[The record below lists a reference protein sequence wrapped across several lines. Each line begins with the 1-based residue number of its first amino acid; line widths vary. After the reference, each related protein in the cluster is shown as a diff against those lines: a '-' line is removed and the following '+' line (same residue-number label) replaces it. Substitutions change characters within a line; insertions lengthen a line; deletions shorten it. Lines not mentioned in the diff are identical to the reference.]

1 MKRIL
6 LAAMLCATALLAQN
20 IVKNSGFDNE
30 DVNSAKLP
38 DGWIGQGQP
47 AWQYTNTDGASNAS
61 AVKLT
66 LDAAPNDANSAAT
79 LTQVVKCL
87 PNTDYT
93 LRAMLKGDGSL
104 PVVAVKT
111 AAGEVL
117 AEVAT
122 DSKIWKEQSAKF
134 RTAQDAAELTV
145 VISCK
150 PDSRKGTATVDDVM
164 VFAGAAPAAAKVKIA
179 PFVPKGENIAF
190 KKPYTFSRQAS
201 YSHCKD
207 PGDKTQLTDGVY
219 TKGYFWTQKST
230 VGWNGGNNVS
240 ITIDLGKTFPISGF
254 SFSTAFGTAG
264 VKMPEFI
271 HVYAS
276 EDNKEWYYIGELMA
290 KSIAERG
297 LPSETEYTHYKAAT
311 NDMPC
316 KGRFI
321 CFLVKQRRYTFCDE
335 LEVIKGDDSLLAKAP
350 SEEKSSTPMLHFYDR
365 QLQDLVLEDIQKL
378 EKRIG
383 TLTPAEK
390 TKLSAEIADYRKNK
404 LKRLSIGSEDVTPI
418 IPLDNVHADLYAI
431 NAKFLRAKGLDKQ
444 MLWRSCRWDNLNPL
458 DAPTHKAAPAPL
470 EVEMMRGEVRAESFN
485 ILNPTDKALKFK
497 IEVKGLPEGSGIDC
511 REVMVMVAK
520 QMKLSSSAL
529 RPGDGDSLTVDVPS
543 GMSRQI
549 WLSFNRPTLKA
560 GLYKATVSAVAENVS
575 LSVPLS
581 LRIYDLDF
589 PKQPRLHVGGWDYL
603 DGDGNFYKG
612 KDCIEQNIAM
622 MRSIYADSPWARAG
636 VLPKGA
642 KFDKDGHLLNADQL
656 DFSSWEKWTA
666 RWTGARIYCVFVSV
680 KRKFNN
686 EQMGT
691 PRFNRMVSEYYSAS
705 AKGLKSRGIDPK
717 NVVLLLVDET
727 MTREQDERIIAW
739 AKPIHD
745 SKAGFLIYEDPRW
758 KNLVNGDPEMYNSAD
773 ILCPS
778 TVQMTNADD
787 VEAFIKFFTD
797 YRDKG
802 KTLWLY
808 ACKGPA
814 RLLDP
819 ITYHRGQEWRAFE
832 IGAEGSF
839 YWALGCGGGIGD
851 SWHPFRQ
858 PGTEF
863 SPFMV
868 SPNGPMD
875 AKQSEGLREGVQD
888 YEYLCMLRDS
898 IAELKAKG
906 VKSET
911 LAKAE
916 KLLAEA
922 PARALRLTP
931 VSGAPD
937 WSQKCA
943 IMWYDEKDRTHMDT
957 ESRNVLRMLDELRGL

>member
-6 LAAMLCATALLAQN
+6 SAAMLCATALLAQN
-20 IVKNSGFDNE
+20 IVKNSGFDNK

-38 DGWIGQGQP
+38 DGWAGNGQP
-47 AWQYTNTDGASNAS
+47 SWEFTNTDGTSNAS
-61 AVKLT
+61 AVKLM
-66 LDAAPNDANSAAT
+66 LDASDKDAAT
-79 LTQVVKCL
+79 LTQVVKCQ
-87 PNTDYT
+87 PNTEYT
-93 LRAMLKGDGSL
+93 LRAMLKGEGCL
-104 PVVAVKT
+104 PVVSVK
-111 AAGEVL
+111 ASSGDVL
-117 AEVAT
+117 AEITT
-122 DSKIWKEQSAKF
+122 DSKTWKEQSAKF
-134 RTAQDAAELTV
+134 KTGQGVGELAV

-150 PDSRKGTATVDDVM
+150 PDSRKGTATVDDVV
-164 VFAGAAPAAAKVKIA
+164 VFAGNAPAAAKVKIA

-207 PGDKTQLTDGVY
+207 PGDKKQLTDGVY

-230 VGWNGGNNVS
+230 VGWSGGNIVS
-240 ITIDLGKTFPISGF
+240 ITIDLGETLPICGF
-254 SFSTAFGTAG
+254 SLSTAFGTAG
-264 VKMPEFI
+264 VKKPEFI
-271 HVYAS
+271 HIYAS

-297 LPSETEYTHYKAAT
+297 LPSETEYNHYKAAS

-316 KGRFI
+316 KGRYV
-321 CFLVKQRRYTFCDE
+321 CFLVRQRSYTFIDE
-335 LEVIKGDDSLLAKAP
+335 LEVFKGDDSLLAKAP
-350 SEEKSSTPMLHFYDR
+350 SEEKSSTPMVHFYDR
-365 QLQDLVLEDIQKL
+365 QLQGLVLEDIQKL

-383 TLTPAEK
+383 TLASAEK
-390 TKLSAEIADYRKNK
+390 TKLSAEIADYRKNRLVK
-404 LKRLSIGSEDVTPI
+404 LTIGNEDATPVF
-418 IPLDNVHADLYAI
+418 PLDDVHAELYAI
-431 NAKFLRAKGLDKQ
+431 NAKYMRAKGLGKP
-444 MLWRSCRWDNLNPL
+444 MIWRNCRWDNLNPMEEPSQNGV
-458 DAPTHKAAPAPL
+458 AAPL

-485 ILNPTDKALKFK
+485 ILNPTDSALKFK

-511 REVMVMVAK
+511 REVICMVAK
-520 QMKLSSSAL
+520 QMRYSTSAL
-529 RPGDGDSLTVDVPS
+529 KPGDGASVIIDVPA

-549 WLSFNRPTLKA
+549 WLSFKRPTLNA
-560 GLYKATVSAVAENVS
+560 GLYNATVSAVAENVS

-581 LRIYDLDF
+581 LRIYDFDF
-589 PKQPRLHVGGWDYL
+589 PKEPRLHVGGWDYL
-603 DGDGNFYKG
+603 DGNGNSYKG
-612 KDCIEQNIAM
+612 QNCIEATVAM
-622 MRSIYADSPWARAG
+622 MRSIYVDSPWARAG
-636 VLPKGA
+636 VLPKDA
-642 KFDKDGHLLNADQL
+642 KFDADGHLLNADQL
-656 DFSSWEKWTA
+656 DYSEWEKWTA
-666 RWTGARIYCVFVSV
+666 RWPGARIYCVFVSV

-686 EQMGT
+686 EPMGT
-691 PRFNRMVSEYYSAS
+691 PRFNRMVSEYYSAW
-705 AKGLKSRGIDPK
+705 AKGLKSRGIDSK

-739 AKPIHD
+739 ARPIHA

-758 KNLVNGDPEMYNSAD
+758 KNLSNGDPEMYNSAD

-778 TVQMTNADD
+778 AVQMTNADD
-787 VEAFIKFFTD
+787 VEAFKKFFTD

-832 IGAEGSF
+832 IGAKGSF

-858 PGTEF
+858 PGTEY

-868 SPNGPMD
+868 SPKGPMD

-888 YEYLCMLRDS
+888 YEYLCMLRDR

-922 PARALRLTP
+922 PARALRLTA
-931 VSGAPD
+931 VPD
-937 WSQKCA
+937 AAEWSQKCA
-943 IMWYDEKDRTHMDT
+943 IMWYDEKDRSHMDT
-957 ESRNVLRMLDELRGL
+957 ESRNVLRMLNELKGL

>member
-6 LAAMLCATALLAQN
+6 STAMLCATALLAQN

-30 DVNSAKLP
+30 DVESTKIP
-38 DGWIGQGQP
+38 DGWIQSKGAP
-47 AWQYTNTDGASNAS
+47 AWEYTNIDGVSNAS

-66 LDAAPNDANSAAT
+66 LDAAHNAQQELDT
-79 LTQVVKCL
+79 LTQTVKCR

-93 LRAMLKGDGSL
+93 LKAMLKGDGCS
-104 PVVAVKT
+104 PVVSVKS
-111 AAGEVL
+111 ASGAVL
-117 AEVAT
+117 AEITT
-122 DSKIWKEQSAKF
+122 DSKTWKEQSAKF
-134 RTAQDAAELTV
+134 KTAQDAGELVV

-150 PDSRKGTATVDDVM
+150 SGGRKGTATVDDVM
-164 VFAGAAPAAAKVKIA
+164 VFTGNNPVAKAKIA
-179 PFVPKGENIAF
+179 PFVPKGENVAL
-190 KKPYTFSRQAS
+190 KKPYTFSTPPS
-201 YSHCKD
+201 YALCRD
-207 PGDKTQLTDGVY
+207 PGDRTQLTDGEY

-230 VGWNGGNNVS
+230 VGWNSRNVFTV
-240 ITIDLGKTFPISGF
+240 TIDLGETFPISGF
-254 SFSTAFGTAG
+254 SYSTAFGKAG

-271 HVYAS
+271 HIYAS

-297 LPSETEYTHYKAAT
+297 LPSEEDYIHYRAAT

-316 KGRFI
+316 KGRHI
-321 CFLVKQRRYTFCDE
+321 CFLIMQQPYTFIDE
-335 LEVIKGDDSLLAKAP
+335 LEVLKGDDSLLAKAP
-350 SEEKSSTPMLHFYDR
+350 SEEKSSTPMVHFYDKR
-365 QLQDLVLEDIQKL
+365 LQSLIENDVKRLEDSIGKL
-378 EKRIG
+378 AS
-383 TLTPAEK
+383 PAK
-390 TKLSAEIADYRKNK
+390 ATLSAEIADYRKNK
-404 LKRLSIGSEDVTPI
+404 LKRLTIGSEDVTPFLPI
-418 IPLDNVHADLYAI
+418 DAVHGEFYAI
-431 NAKFLRAKGLDKQ
+431 NAKYLRAKGLDKP
-444 MLWRSCRWDNLNPL
+444 MLWRSCRWDNFNPME
-458 DAPTHKAAPAPL
+458 APSKKTKPEPL

-497 IEVKGLPEGSGIDC
+497 IEVKGLPDGSGIDC

-529 RPGDGDSLTVDVPS
+529 RPGDGASLTVDVPS

-560 GLYKATVSAVAENVS
+560 GLYKATVNAVADNFS
-575 LSVPLS
+575 LAIPLR
-581 LRIYDLDF
+581 LKIYDFDF
-589 PKQPRLHVGGWDYL
+589 PKEPRMHVGGWDYL
-603 DGDGNFYKG
+603 DGDGSYYRG
-612 KDCIEQNIAM
+612 KDCIKQNVAM
-622 MRSIYADSPWARAG
+622 MRSIYADSPWGRSV
-636 VLPKGA
+636 VLPRGA
-642 KFDKDGHLLNADQL
+642 KFDADGHLLNADQL
-656 DFSSWEKWTA
+656 NYNEWDNWSA
-666 RWTGARIYCVFVSV
+666 RWPGARIYCIFLAVG
-680 KRKFNN
+680 RKFYD

-691 PRFNRMVSEYYSAS
+691 PRFNRMVSEFYGAW
-705 AKGLKSRGIDPK
+705 AKGLKARGIDSK
-717 NVVLLLVDET
+717 NVVILLVDEP
-727 MTREQDERIIAW
+727 MTKEQDERIITWSKA
-739 AKPIHD
+739 IRD
-745 SKAGFLIYEDPRW
+745 SKADFKIYEDPRW
-758 KNLVNGDPEMYNSAD
+758 TNFEDGDPEMYNSAD

-778 TVQMTNADD
+778 TVQMTNAED
-787 VEAFIKFFTD
+787 VEAFKKFFTD

-808 ACKGPA
+808 SCHGPA

-832 IGAEGSF
+832 MGAEGSF

-858 PGTEF
+858 PGTEY

-868 SPNGPMD
+868 SPTGPMD

-888 YEYLCMLRDS
+888 YEYLCMLRDR

-906 VKSET
+906 VKPGK

-931 VSGAPD
+931 VPNAPE
-937 WSQKCA
+937 WTYKNA

-957 ESRNVLRMLDELRGL
+957 ESRNVLRMLDELKGM

>member
-1 MKRIL
+1 M
-6 LAAMLCATALLAQN
+6 MCATALLAQN

-38 DGWIGQGQP
+38 DGWTQGKGLP
-47 AWQYTNTDGASNAS
+47 AWEYTNIDGVSNAS
-61 AVKLT
+61 SVRLVM
-66 LDAAPNDANSAAT
+66 DAADKDAAT
-79 LTQVVKCL
+79 LTQAVKCR
-87 PNTDYT
+87 PNTEYT
-93 LRAMLKGDGSL
+93 LRAMLKGDGCIPIVS
-104 PVVAVKT
+104 VKT
-111 AAGEVL
+111 QSGTVL
-117 AEVAT
+117 AETTT
-122 DSKIWKEQSAKF
+122 DSKTWKEQSAKF
-134 RTAQDAAELTV
+134 KTAQDVAELKV

-150 PDSRKGTATVDDVM
+150 PTGLKGTATVDDVM
-164 VFAGAAPAAAKVKIA
+164 VFTGEAPAAAKVKIA
-179 PFVPKGENIAF
+179 PFVPKGENIAL
-190 KKPYTFSRQAS
+190 KKPCTFSRQAT

-207 PGDKTQLTDGVY
+207 PDDKKQLTDGVY

-230 VGWNGGNNVS
+230 VGWNGGNIIS

-254 SFSTAFGTAG
+254 SFSTAFGTAR
-264 VKMPEFI
+264 VRMPEFI
-271 HVYAS
+271 HVYTS

-297 LPSETEYTHYKAAT
+297 LPSETEYNNYKAAS

-316 KGRFI
+316 KGRYV
-321 CFLVKQRRYTFCDE
+321 CFLVRQRPYTFCDE
-335 LEVIKGDDSLLAKAP
+335 LEVFRGDDSLLAKAP
-350 SEEKSSTPMLHFYDR
+350 SENKSSTPTLHYFDR
-365 QLQDLVLEDIQKL
+365 QLQTLVESDVQTLENN
-378 EKRIG
+378 IG
-383 TLTPAEK
+383 TLASTEK
-390 TKLSAEIADYRKNK
+390 AKLLAEITNYRKNK
-404 LKRLSIGSEDVTPI
+404 LKKLTIGSEDVTPVF
-418 IPLDNVHADLYAI
+418 PLDKVHEELFAI
-431 NAKFLRAKGLDKQ
+431 NAKYLRAKGFNKP
-444 MLWRSCRWDNLNPL
+444 MIWRNCRWDNLNPME
-458 DAPTHKAAPAPL
+458 APSKNGEPAPL
-470 EVEMMRGEVRAESFN
+470 DVEMMRGEVRAESFN
-485 ILNPTDKALKFK
+485 ILNPTDATLKFK

-511 REVMVMVAK
+511 REVIGMVAK
-520 QMKLSSSAL
+520 QMHLSSSAL
-529 RPGDGDSLTVDVPS
+529 KPGDGASISMEVPS

-549 WLSFNRPTLKA
+549 WLSFKRPTLKA
-560 GLYKATVSAVAENVS
+560 GLYKATVNAVAENVS

-581 LRIYDLDF
+581 LQIYDFDF

-603 DGDGNFYKG
+603 DGDGNCYKG
-612 KDCIEQNIAM
+612 KDCIEQNVAM
-622 MRSIYADSPWARAG
+622 MRSIYADSPWARAI

-642 KFDKDGHLLNADQL
+642 KFDAEGHLLNADQL
-656 DFSSWEKWTA
+656 DFSGWDKWTA
-666 RWTGARIYCVFVSV
+666 RWPGARIYCVFASV
-680 KRKFNN
+680 KRKFYN

-691 PRFNRMVSEYYSAS
+691 PRFNRMVGEYYRAF

-739 AKPIHD
+739 AKPIHA

-758 KNLVNGDPEMYNSAD
+758 KSLEKGDPEMYDSAD

-819 ITYHRGQEWRAFE
+819 VTYHRGQEWRAFE
-832 IGAEGSF
+832 IGAKGSF

-868 SPNGPMD
+868 SPKGPMD

-888 YEYLCMLRDS
+888 YEYLCMLRDR

-911 LAKAE
+911 IAKAE
-916 KLLAEA
+916 RLLAEA

-931 VSGAPD
+931 VPGAAE

-943 IMWYDEKDRTHMDT
+943 IMWYDEKDRSYMDT
-957 ESRNVLRMLDELRGL
+957 ESRNVLRMLNELKGL